1 MKQNSLLTLN
11 HETFT
16 HTKTR
21 PSTYRDRIH
30 ETRNTNT
37 WHLQFNAHRNVAH
50 LSQVKDRDV
59 IIVDDMIDTANTTC
73 KAARLLRK
81 HGARRVFVFATH
93 GIFTDKAPER
103 IGRSSIEE
111 VRRWR
116 GLGW

>member
-1 MKQNSLLTLN
+1 MASFNS
-11 HETFT
+11 
-16 HTKTR
+16 
-21 PSTYRDRIH
+21 
-30 ETRNTNT
+30 
-37 WHLQFNAHRNVAH
+37 NAHRNVAH

-116 GLGW
+116 GVGVVNVEGGRKGEGGGGEG